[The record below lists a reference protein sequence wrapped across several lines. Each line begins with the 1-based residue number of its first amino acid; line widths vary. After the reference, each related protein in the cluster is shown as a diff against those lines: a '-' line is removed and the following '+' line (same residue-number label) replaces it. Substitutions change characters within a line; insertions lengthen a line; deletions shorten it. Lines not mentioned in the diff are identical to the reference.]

1 MFRVCARITTSAF
14 LAAGCLAVLSGC
26 AILTPSLTQSS
37 GTGANCVDDSARC
50 LAERRTALNAI
61 MSDKS
66 ASWINQAPTATTD
79 ASGVR
84 LFAFKQRKRQLN
96 CAQLRTGY
104 REASTARQRLRSSNN
119 PKLTPA
125 LISRGAILGDE
136 VARELKREM
145 KRRKCKAA

>member
-1 MFRVCARITTSAF
+1 MFCVCARTTIPAF
-14 LAAGCLAVLSGC
+14 LVAGCLAALGGC
-26 AILTPSLTQSS
+26 AILSPSLTQSS
-37 GTGANCVDDSARC
+37 RTGVNCVDDSAQC

-61 MSDKS
+61 MNDKS
-66 ASWINQAPTATTD
+66 ASWVNQPPTANTD

-96 CAQLRTGY
+96 CAQLRIGY
-104 REASTARQRLRSSNN
+104 REASTARQRLRSSSN
-119 PKLTPA
+119 PELTPA

-145 KRRKCKAA
+145 KRRRCKAA

>member
-1 MFRVCARITTSAF
+1 MFCVCARTTTSPF
-14 LAAGCLAVLSGC
+14 LAAACLAVLSGC
-26 AILTPSLTQSS
+26 AILTPPLTQSS
-37 GTGANCVDDSARC
+37 RTGANCVDDSAQC

-61 MSDKS
+61 MNDKS
-66 ASWINQAPTATTD
+66 ASWVNQQPTATTD

-84 LFAFKQRKRQLN
+84 LFAFKQRKRHLN
-96 CAQLRTGY
+96 CAQLRSGY

-119 PKLTPA
+119 PALTPA

-145 KRRKCKAA
+145 KRRRCKSA

>member
-1 MFRVCARITTSAF
+1 MFCVCARHILSAC
-14 LAAGCLAVLSGC
+14 LIAGCLALLGGC
-26 AILTPSLTQSS
+26 AILNPSLTQASR
-37 GTGANCVDDSARC
+37 TGANCVDDSARC
-50 LAERRTALNAI
+50 LAERRTALNTI
-61 MSDKS
+61 MADKS
-66 ASWINQAPTATTD
+66 DSWVNQPPSATTD

-96 CAQLRTGY
+96 CAQLRIGY

-119 PKLTPA
+119 PDLTPA

-145 KRRKCKAA
+145 KRRRCKTA